1 VKTFLSPSV
10 INSRAANYRER
21 KLTIDKRQKYQA
33 YMLLEELKHLGPD
46 ELEFW
51 CVKARTFLVFAAM
64 KNPKLLDTDI
74 PVPSGAE

>member
-1 VKTFLSPSV
+1 
-10 INSRAANYRER
+10 
-21 KLTIDKRQKYQA
+21 
-33 YMLLEELKHLGPD
+33 MLLEELKHLGPD